1 LPKAVLKNTA
11 IIDPSTETS
20 QSETN
25 GTDDDSGG
33 EEAGVAFGSRRPLVE
48 LLSNS
53 KKVMAAML
61 EMYDKPY
68 EDASADA
75 RELWKFV
82 YCDAI
87 KAVLSKKAKDDVYAV
102 GVTKERIM
110 ERVTVSD
117 EAMVMTIVLVKID
130 ETLEETLA
138 EEGSIGVSTLTPG
151 EDAASTTTNK
161 RKGQGKGGGR
171 KKRRTDGKN
180 KKVPMNAGVGVDPEL
195 GRNSKIFQRMRAKVL
210 KARENGDGLGWYQAI
225 AEEIDEMK
233 RQGRALGNMLD
244 YGTSGSVGSI
254 PILCDLAS
262 DDNDDV
268 EDGEFSKCPYAAA
281 CLEEET
287 RRARALGLF
296 ESV

>member
-33 EEAGVAFGSRRPLVE
+33 EEAGAAFGSRRPLVE

-61 EMYDKPY
+61 GMYDKPY
-68 EDASADA
+68 GDASADA
-75 RELWKFV
+75 KELWKFV
-82 YCDAI
+82 YCDAV
-87 KAVLSKKAKDDVYAV
+87 KAVLSKKDKDDVYAV

-117 EAMVMTIVLVKID
+117 EAMVMTILLVKID
-130 ETLEETLA
+130 ETLA
-138 EEGSIGVSTLTPG
+138 EEGSIGVSTFTP
-151 EDAASTTTNK
+151 DDDASTSTSRTSK
-161 RKGQGKGGGR
+161 RRKGQGKGGGR
-171 KKRRTDGKN
+171 KKRRTDGRN
-180 KKVPMNAGVGVDPEL
+180 KKVPMNAGCGVDPEL
-195 GRNSKIFQRMRAKVL
+195 GRNGKIFQRMRAKVL

-225 AEEIDEMK
+225 VEEITKIK
-233 RQGRALGNMLD
+233 RQEKAMGKMLLD

-254 PILCDLAS
+254 PILCNLAS
-262 DDNDDV
+262 DDDDNV

>member
-1 LPKAVLKNTA
+1 MKNTA

-82 YCDAI
+82 YCDAV
-87 KAVLSKKAKDDVYAV
+87 KAVLSKKDKDDVYAV

-117 EAMVMTIVLVKID
+117 EAMVMTILLVKID
-130 ETLEETLA
+130 ETLA
-138 EEGSIGVSTLTPG
+138 EEGSIGVSTFTP
-151 EDAASTTTNK
+151 DDDASTSTSRTSK
-161 RKGQGKGGGR
+161 RKKGQGKGGGR
-171 KKRRTDGKN
+171 KKRRTDGRN
-180 KKVPMNAGVGVDPEL
+180 KKVPMNAGCGVDPEL
-195 GRNSKIFQRMRAKVL
+195 GRNGKIFQRMRAKVL

-225 AEEIDEMK
+225 AEEITKIK
-233 RQGRALGNMLD
+233 RQEKAIGNMLLD

-262 DDNDDV
+262 DDDDNV